1 MQDLKA
7 YIKKEG
13 AQPYIPIRSTNTI
26 ENYLKN
32 AKECIVVEFFHGKSS
47 ESIKAKLKGI
57 DSNLEKREKE
67 LKYIISEL
75 NEFSLYNPMGVISKA
90 SKS

>member
-7 YIKKEG
+7 FIKKEG
-13 AQPYIPIRSTNTI
+13 AQPYIPIRPINTI
-26 ENYLKN
+26 EKYLEN
-32 AKECIVVEFFHGKSS
+32 AKECIAVEFFYGKSS
-47 ESIKAKLKGI
+47 ESIKEKLKGI

-75 NEFSLYNPMGVISKA
+75 NEFSLFNPMGVISKA